1 MVKNV
6 KKQNVLIKGTKSGL
20 TFILNDL
27 CSFEALLEELQDKLS
42 ERPRSSMANESGFVR
57 VKLVTGKRYLERAQV
72 EQLEKTLTDHIHA
85 VIDTIESDV
94 LTKKEAEELRKN
106 QEVNRLLKVVR
117 SGQVVEVVGDLLLL
131 GDVNPGGTVKATGNI
146 YVMGKLQGIAHAG
159 TQGNIQSVICASHMS
174 PSQLRI
180 ADVFRRSPETEEE
193 QSPQEMECA
202 FVNDGGEIVLDRI
215 QHLIHVRPDLS
226 TIFEI

>member
-1 MVKNV
+1 MVQKTV

-20 TFILNDL
+20 TFILNDQ
-27 CSFEALLEELQDKLS
+27 CSFDSLLSELQEKLS
-42 ERPRSSMANESGFVR
+42 ERPRSVSNDSDFVR
-57 VKLVTGKRYLERAQV
+57 VKLVTGKRYLERNQI
-72 EQLEKTLTDHIHA
+72 ESLEKTLSDYIHA
-85 VIDTIESDV
+85 VIDHIDSDV

-159 TQGNIQSVICASHMS
+159 SDGDMNAVICASLMF

-180 ADVFRRSPETEEE
+180 GDVIRRPPEMDDNV
-193 QSPQEMECA
+193 PQEMECA
-202 FVNDGGEIVLDRI
+202 FVNDKGDMEVDSI
-215 QHLIHVRPDLS
+215 QKLVQYRPDVSSIL
-226 TIFEI
+226 EN